1 VHLHLHVYVC
11 VRVCI
16 RVCACVC
23 DSVRLYACPCPW
35 PWPCVC
41 VYVCVYVCVCVLS
54 VCVCVYVCVYTCACA
69 RGPRMGRVLLTASH
83 SYRFSPSGSFT
94 ACLRSPL
101 PSVFTTY
108 SCSRSRDVPVRNER
122 RGLKVLSSR
131 LYAHHK
137 HTHAESVTDRVSEQV
152 SGREREACARKGHVQ
167 ELGRKGVHGAVA
179 AAPLPLQAHTHT
191 HTHSGGRALTLTNA
205 RKQSRRLQDHPRGF
219 CGVARPRVSPTCK
232 DGHPRAHP
240 RH

>member
-1 VHLHLHVYVC
+1 MC
-11 VRVCI
+11 
-16 RVCACVC
+16 
-23 DSVRLYACPCPW
+23 
-35 PWPCVC
+35 
-41 VYVCVYVCVCVLS
+41 
-54 VCVCVYVCVYTCACA
+54 VCVYTCACA